1 MAEKGSVRI
10 TWLGHSTFLTLSV
23 TGKRILIDPWVG
35 GNPATPEAMKTLDR
49 LDAMLITHG
58 HFDHIADAVALAT
71 SLEPVVV
78 CSYETSVWL
87 ESKGVGHVLGMN
99 KGGTVEVAGVKVTMV
114 HAEHS
119 CGILDDGKVVYG
131 GEAAGYVMEFENGY
145 RVYHAGDT
153 NIFGGMELIA
163 RLYRPDLAMLPI
175 GGHYTMGPREA
186 AMACG
191 LLSVR
196 TVIPMHYGTFPV
208 LTGTPADLEREAT
221 GLKGLRVVRLKPGES
236 F

>member
-1 MAEKGSVRI
+1 
-10 TWLGHSTFLTLSV
+10 
-23 TGKRILIDPWVG
+23 
-35 GNPATPEAMKTLDR
+35 
-49 LDAMLITHG
+49 
-58 HFDHIADAVALAT
+58 
-71 SLEPVVV
+71 
-78 CSYETSVWL
+78 
-87 ESKGVGHVLGMN
+87 MN

-119 CGILDDGKVVYG
+119 CGILDEGKVIYG

-153 NIFGGMELIA
+153 NIFSGMELIA
-163 RLYRPDLAMLPI
+163 RLYRPDLAILPI
-175 GGHYTMGPREA
+175 GGHYTMGPKEA

-221 GLKGLRVVRLKPGES
+221 GLEGLRVVGLKPGES